1 MDSSIPV
8 VKFLFQNNWQILSD
22 SLKSNPVYEME
33 DFTVPNDLA
42 TYLSGQE
49 AALIIVSL
57 MDKDDLI
64 NIATLVKLQKKIAK
78 DSIAKLVVI
87 NFSGDKILERSL
99 AKLGIQDVIDPTI
112 STRALRF
119 KIDFWMKS
127 LTAQVKHVRKSSPQ
141 NQISTQVQNSNEAKN
156 TDTSLHWKE
165 PLLCEDDIWLIKN
178 DSDCKRVLTKWLVKM
193 VGPGPYAGQ
202 WNEVPGKVNLW
213 QFEVL
218 GDLKDLLISGTGQ
231 WFFAGF
237 QKPEFIWKENVWQMA
252 GSEFNLYYEEAGS
265 TLSRLNL
272 KDKKMSV
279 CRNSEY
285 ASTKESLIIKSF
297 DKDFVF
303 KKEALNEEQDDIET
317 ETDKFKNL
325 EGKGKTDLLHHG
337 PLKGKVDGADSQS
350 TRSSAPASPQLHQGK
365 ELSLENKTQM
375 HEAAEL
381 SLKHSLREH
390 SHNKGK
396 ASTDKLSTYYQN
408 SNERQSETE
417 NEEFSLTLSNAME
430 SAKVMATIGS
440 GLQNVF
446 CTLDDYFDQSI
457 IFVAGENNLRISSK
471 VDLDLSFLY
480 LKEETKL
487 KFNGIVSNIESDDDG
502 QNYVTVDLNQENVKA
517 FEAFMK
523 LYQDRQNSIEL
534 FLKQAKG
541 L

>member
-22 SLKSNPVYEME
+22 SLKSNPIYEVE
-33 DFTVPNDLA
+33 DFNVPNDLA

-57 MDKDDLI
+57 MDKEDLI
-64 NIATLVKLQKKIAK
+64 NIATLVKLQKKVAK
-78 DSIAKLVVI
+78 DSIAKMVVI

-99 AKLGIQDVIDPTI
+99 SKLGIQDIIDPTI

-127 LTAQVKHVRKSSPQ
+127 LTAQVKQVQKASSQ
-141 NQISTQVQNSNEAKN
+141 NPLKNQVQNTGESKSSEA
-156 TDTSLHWKE
+156 SLTWEE
-165 PLLCEDDIWLIKN
+165 PLHCEDDIWLVKN
-178 DSDCKRVLTKWLVKM
+178 DSDCKRVLTKWLVKV

-202 WNEVPGKVNLW
+202 WNEVPGKANLW
-213 QFEVL
+213 QFEVM
-218 GDLKDLLISGTGQ
+218 GDLKDLLICGTGH

-265 TLSRLNL
+265 VLSRLKL

-279 CRNSEY
+279 CRNSDY
-285 ASTKESLIIKSF
+285 ANTKESIITKSF

-303 KKEALNEEQDDIET
+303 KQEALKGEQDDLET
-317 ETDKFKNL
+317 ETDKLKNL
-325 EGKGKTDLLHHG
+325 NGKGKTDQLHHG
-337 PLKGKVDGADSQS
+337 PLKGNVDGTDFNS
-350 TRSSAPASPQLHQGK
+350 TRESAPASPQLNQGK
-365 ELSLENKTQM
+365 ELSLENKNQA

-381 SLKHSLREH
+381 NLRKSLPHQA
-390 SHNKGK
+390 HNRGR
-396 ASTDKLSTYYQN
+396 ASTDKLSTHYQS
-408 SNERQSETE
+408 SNESMSEK
-417 NEEFSLTLSNAME
+417 EEFSLTFKNAME

-457 IFVAGENNLRISSK
+457 IFVTGENSLRLSSK

-523 LYQDRQNSIEL
+523 LYQARQSSIDL